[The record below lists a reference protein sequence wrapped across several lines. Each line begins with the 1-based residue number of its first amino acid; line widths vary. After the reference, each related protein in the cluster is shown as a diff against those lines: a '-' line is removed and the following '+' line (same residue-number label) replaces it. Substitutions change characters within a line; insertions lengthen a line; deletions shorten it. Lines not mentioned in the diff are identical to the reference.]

1 MSPKYV
7 VPSITETSFNCPHC
21 GALAHQTWFK
31 LFQAGIGD
39 SKTPFRLTAEQIDRF
54 EKDRDDSIPPE
65 ARKKWVEDMRR
76 VLAGEIFLEK
86 EQGRYLES
94 RVENVHLSRCYNC
107 DRLAVWISDG
117 LAYPPTR
124 TGDPPNDD
132 LPKDVR
138 LDYEEAR
145 SILSTSAR
153 GAAAL
158 LRLAIQKLCIHLGE
172 SGDNLNSDIA
182 CLVEK
187 GLDPR
192 VQRALDIVRVIG
204 NESVHPGQIDLR
216 DDHDTATELFR
227 LVNLIA
233 EIMITQPKHIE
244 TMYEGLPE
252 GKRAAI
258 EKRDGKV
265 ATRDLS
271 QTPGE
276 TR

>member
-7 VPSITETSFNCPHC
+7 APSITETSFNCPHC
-21 GALAHQTWFK
+21 GAFAHQTWFK
-31 LFQAGIGD
+31 LFHVRVGD
-39 SKTPFRLTAEQIDRF
+39 SETPLRLTAEQIDRF
-54 EKDRDDSIPPE
+54 AKEREDSIPPST
-65 ARKKWVEDMRR
+65 RQQWVEDMHRI
-76 VLAGEIFLEK
+76 LSGEVFFEK
-86 EQGRYLES
+86 DEARWLDT
-94 RVENVHLSRCYNC
+94 RVENIHLSRCYNC
-107 DRLAVWISDG
+107 GRLGVWISDG

-124 TGDPPNDD
+124 TGDQPSDD
-132 LPKDVR
+132 LPEDVR

-172 SGDNLNSDIA
+172 SGEHLNNDIA
-182 CLVEK
+182 RLVKK

-244 TMYEGLPE
+244 AMYERLPE

-258 EKRDGKV
+258 EKRDGKS
-265 ATRDLS
+265 D
-271 QTPGE
+271 
-276 TR
+276 